1 MKNMLAKGIVFGCL
15 FLLMASC
22 NTNGE
27 KSTSVQIDKEQIKKD
42 IQARENQ
49 FAEIYNSGEIR
60 KIGYYADDAVTFYQ
74 NMTPLRSKEERMEF
88 FEMDISTNTNK
99 ISFTTI
105 EVFPSIDGVQVL
117 EIGYYTVVDST
128 NTAVNTGNYM
138 SLFEKRDGQ
147 YVCLRDMSAS
157 DMSID

>member
-1 MKNMLAKGIVFGCL
+1 MKNMFVKGIVLGCL

-22 NTNGE
+22 NNNEE
-27 KSTSVQIDKEQIKKD
+27 KSTSVSIDKEQVKQD

-49 FAEIYNSGEIR
+49 FAEIYNSGELK
-60 KIGYYADDAVTFYQ
+60 KIGYYADDAVTYYQ
-74 NMTPLRSKEERMEF
+74 NMAPIRSKEERLEILKI
-88 FEMDISTNTNK
+88 DPSNKSK
-99 ISFTTI
+99 ISFTTT
-105 EVFPSIDGVQVL
+105 EVFPSKDGVQVL

-147 YVCLRDMSAS
+147 YVCLRDMSTS
-157 DMSID
+157 DMPID